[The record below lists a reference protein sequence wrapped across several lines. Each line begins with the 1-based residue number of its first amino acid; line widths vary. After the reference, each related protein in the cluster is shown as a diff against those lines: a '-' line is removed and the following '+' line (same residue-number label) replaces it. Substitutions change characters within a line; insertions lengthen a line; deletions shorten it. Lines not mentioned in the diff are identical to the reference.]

1 VVPLDREEPMI
12 GHISR
17 WITVVAVLAGSVG
30 ATPSRAAE
38 APLDDATLKSVLGAL
53 ADERRNEAQYHRV
66 LADLGSVRPFSNAVW
81 AEGRHAAML
90 EDVLRTHG
98 AAVPPA
104 APAGAPLASYA
115 TRKDACTAA
124 VEGEKQNVALYDAAI
139 VPGLPADVARVF
151 EHNRTVSRE
160 HHLPAFERC
169 AGLAASGADRGPGH
183 GGWGHGRGRAGHGCG
198 GSHCGC
204 GGAGSGADAAAR

>member
-1 VVPLDREEPMI
+1 MTGRTS
-12 GHISR
+12 G
-17 WITVVAVLAGSVG
+17 WIAVVAVLAGSFG

-38 APLDDATLKSVLGAL
+38 APLDGATLKSVLGAL

-66 LADLGSVRPFSNAVW
+66 LGELGSVRPFSNAAW

-90 EDVLRTHG
+90 EDMLRAHG
-98 AAVPPA
+98 AEVPPA

-124 VEGEKQNVALYDAAI
+124 VEGEKQNIALYDAAI

-151 EHNRTVSRE
+151 EHNRMASRE
-160 HHLPAFERC
+160 RHLPAFERC
-169 AGLAASGADRGPGH
+169 AGLAASGADRGPGPGGRGH
-183 GGWGHGRGRAGHGCG
+183 GGGRAGHGCG
-198 GSHCGC
+198 GPHCACSGAAN
-204 GGAGSGADAAAR
+204 GAGVAAH